1 MAGILKANIDVTKI
15 PKDKLYHGVMG
26 KYLQIA
32 ISVNDI
38 VDKFGNHGPVTV
50 DQTKEERDNKDP
62 KKNLGNVQCVW
73 TNGKPLPEPQKDTA
87 AYIKQEVLGKKAES
101 STEDD
106 LPF

>member
-15 PKDKLYHGVMG
+15 PKDKLYHGVKG

-32 ISVNDI
+32 ISINDT

-50 DQTKEERDNKDP
+50 DQTKEERDNKDQ
-62 KKNLGNVQCVW
+62 KIYLGNVQCVW
-73 TNGKPLPEPQKDTA
+73 TNGEPLPEPQKNTA
-87 AYIKQEVLGKKAES
+87 AYVKQEVLGKKTES